1 MIMNWHPALAGR
13 GRGQRAH
20 RASGSFAPGAY
31 PWAVT
36 NTAARTTAG
45 GRPAAPVQSVDRAL
59 NVLEI
64 LAQAGEAG
72 VTEIAAEL
80 GVHKSTAF
88 RLIAVLES
96 RGFVEQVADRGSYR
110 LGFGI
115 IRLAGATTARLDLN
129 RESRRTC
136 EELAADL
143 GETVNIAILDGN
155 VATNIS
161 QVRGGAAI
169 SSHNWV
175 GQRTPLHVT
184 SSGKV
189 LLAFAPE
196 ALQESIVTGPLE
208 RHTPASIS
216 DADVLRATLADVR
229 RQGWAQTVEEYELGL
244 NAVAAPIRDHD
255 GRVVA
260 AVSVSGPSY
269 RMTPEVVAG
278 AVETVTAAAADM
290 SRRIGFYG

>member
-1 MIMNWHPALAGR
+1 MG
-13 GRGQRAH
+13 
-20 RASGSFAPGAY
+20 
-31 PWAVT
+31 
-36 NTAARTTAG
+36 NTAARGTDA

-64 LAQAGEAG
+64 LARVGEAG
-72 VTEIAAEL
+72 VTEIAVEL

-88 RLIAVLES
+88 RLVAVLES

-115 IRLAGATTARLDLN
+115 VRLAGATTARLDLN

-143 GETVNIAILDGN
+143 GETVNIAILDGDG
-155 VATNIS
+155 ATNIS
-161 QVRGGAAI
+161 QIRGGASVA
-169 SSHNWV
+169 SHNWV
-175 GQRTPLHVT
+175 GQRTPLHAT

-189 LLAFAPE
+189 LLAFAAE
-196 ALQESIVTGPLE
+196 SLQEAIATGPLE
-208 RHTPASIS
+208 RYTPSTIGDS
-216 DADVLRATLADVR
+216 DDLRATLADVR
-229 RQGWAQTVEEYELGL
+229 RQGWAQAVEEYELGL
-244 NAVAAPIRDHD
+244 NALAAPIRDHD
-255 GRVVA
+255 GRVVG

-269 RMTPEVVAG
+269 RLTTDSFPSVIDRL
-278 AVETVTAAAADM
+278 TAAAADM